1 MDFGSRYFIFV
12 PLCMRKMILW
22 ALLYMLCGQLYAQK
36 QKVLHIKHPETGK
49 EYTIKA
55 GDKLQL
61 AYHLDYYRQ
70 NPGKINANVLN
81 LHAPKYGKVLYAK
94 ARVRH
99 ITDSSIV
106 FMDNTHANFESLI
119 GIRKMTTGKQVLRAL
134 GVAVGVYWVTVGT
147 VATLVIAIFEPTL
160 AVPALLG
167 TSVGIVPFFLNTN
180 RIPPRF
186 MANWKMWV
194 E

>member
-1 MDFGSRYFIFV
+1 
-12 PLCMRKMILW
+12 
-22 ALLYMLCGQLYAQK
+22 MLCGQLYAQK
-36 QKVLHIKHPETGK
+36 TKVLHIKHPETGK

-61 AYHLDYYRQ
+61 AHHLDYYTQ
-70 NPGKINANVLN
+70 NPHKINVDVLN

-106 FMDNTHANFESLI
+106 FMDNTYAHFESLI

-134 GVAVGVYWVTVGT
+134 GVAGGVYWILIGLGATVI
-147 VATLVIAIFEPTL
+147 VAILAPTFV
-160 AVPALLG
+160 VPALLG
-167 TSVGIVPFFLNTN
+167 TSVGVVPFFLNTH